1 MLQIFSLPLTGK
13 NKFPQLVVWKLL
25 NFFDNDV
32 FLTIPI
38 WCQCTN
44 GISIVKLWCNLQILY
59 LHKFYSLS
67 WSQDQIMPQRGF
79 DYNTWKWINL
89 LWIWFG
95 VLILL
100 FRVQYGMLENMD
112 WFYGC
117 WPCWV
122 LACFRSTIIRF
133 IS

>member
-13 NKFPQLVVWKLL
+13 NKFGQLVVWKLL
-25 NFFDNDV
+25 NFLDNDV

-59 LHKFYSLS
+59 LHIFYSLS
-67 WSQDQIMPQRGF
+67 WSQDQIMPQRGV
-79 DYNTWKWINL
+79 DYNTWTWINL

-95 VLILL
+95 VLFLL
-100 FRVQYGMLENMD
+100 LKSSIWHVRKYGLVL
-112 WFYGC
+112 
-117 WPCWV
+117 WV
-122 LACFRSTIIRF
+122 LTMLSVSMLQVYNNKIY
-133 IS
+133 